1 MDWLAPTLAVLGLG
15 GVVLALVS
23 GPLERWV
30 PVSEPLV
37 ALAVGVLVGP
47 AALGLVRLE
56 QELVDVLLLEGSRV
70 LLAASVMAA
79 ALRYPWERL
88 RGLLGPTALLLA
100 VVMPL
105 AALAT
110 AASAL
115 VLAVPISLA
124 LLVGACLAPTDPV
137 LAAAVVNGE
146 PAART
151 LPHRVR
157 ALLTLESGANDG
169 LGVVLV
175 AVLVAV
181 VLPAQGVR
189 HALGLV
195 AWEVGAGVAI
205 GALLGWLAG
214 LGLSHADRHDDVG
227 EGPELVYT
235 LLLAVGVLGVARTA
249 EAAGVLAVFVAGLTY
264 NRFAGSSPR
273 EKQDAVDE
281 GVNKYAVL
289 PLVAVLG
296 VVLPWETWVE
306 WGWRAVVFA
315 VLVLLVR
322 RLPFLLALRR
332 PLGLAPHQAGFMGFF
347 GPMGISALFYLAH
360 ARHEGVDDPA
370 LWGAVTLVVAVSVVV
385 FGVSGVPGRKT
396 YARRYGHEGDREQQ
410 PVPSG

>member
-1 MDWLAPTLAVLGLG
+1 MSWLGPTLAVLGVV
-15 GVVLALVS
+15 GVLLALVS

-37 ALAVGVLVGP
+37 ALALGVLAGP

-56 QELVDVLLLEGSRV
+56 QEVVDVLLLEGSRV

-79 ALRYPWERL
+79 ALRYPWSSL
-88 RGLLGPTALLLA
+88 RGLLRPTVVLLA

-115 VLAVPISLA
+115 VLAVPLSLA

-137 LAAAVVNGE
+137 LAAAVVNGR
-146 PAART
+146 PASRT

-175 AVLVAV
+175 VVLIAV
-181 VLPAQGVR
+181 VLPAQGVG
-189 HALGLV
+189 HATGLV
-195 AWEVGAGVAI
+195 AWEVGAGVAV
-205 GALLGWLAG
+205 GGLLGWLAG
-214 LGLSHADRHDDVG
+214 LGLRFADRRDDVG
-227 EGPELVYT
+227 EGPELVFS
-235 LLLAVGVLGVARTA
+235 LLLAVCVLGVARTV
-249 EAAGVLAVFVAGLTY
+249 EAADVLAVFVAGLVY
-264 NRFAGSSPR
+264 NRSVDSAPR
-273 EKQDAVDE
+273 EKQEAVDE
-281 GVNKYAVL
+281 GINKYAVL

-296 VVLPWETWVE
+296 AVLPWGIWAD

-315 VLVLLVR
+315 ALVLLVR
-322 RLPFLLALRR
+322 RLPFLLALHR
-332 PLGLAPHQAGFMGFF
+332 PLGVARHQAGFMGFF
-347 GPMGISALFYLAH
+347 GPMGVSAVFYLAH

-370 LWGAVTLVVAVSVVV
+370 LWGAVTLVVAVSIVV
-385 FGVSGVPGRKT
+385 FGASGAPGRKA
-396 YARRYGHEGDREQQ
+396 YERRHGYEGEREQQ
-410 PVPSG
+410 AEAAA